1 MSWLQALLL
10 GLVQGLTEFLPVSSS
25 GHLMIV
31 RELLGV
37 DAEGFLDFTVT
48 VHLATV
54 LSTIIVF
61 WKPICKLIAG
71 LFKFRY
77 NDETDY
83 IFKLVVSMIPVA
95 VVGFFFKDKVE
106 SLFGDSL
113 TTVAVCL
120 LVTAA
125 LLLLSDL
132 FGNRNG
138 AVGATPAA
146 HYTSRPNRVN
156 VRTGDAPDG
165 ETVEPVPESVEGAA
179 LSGVEGVALSGVEG
193 PRNGINFWQA
203 LLVGLGQACA
213 VAPGLSRSGTTIA
226 VGLLGGVKRNVI
238 AQFSFLMVL
247 VPILGEQLLDILKA
261 VTGEASLGGGLSP
274 VCLAMG
280 FIAAFLAGLF
290 ACKAM
295 VALVKKAKLG
305 WFALYCLIVAV
316 LIFILA

>member
-61 WKPICKLIAG
+61 WKPICRLIAG
-71 LFKFRY
+71 LFKFKY

-83 IFKLVVSMIPVA
+83 IFKLIVSMIPVA

-106 SLFGDSL
+106 ALFGDSL

-125 LLLLSDL
+125 LLILSDL
-132 FGNRNG
+132 FGNRNDSHG
-138 AVGATPAA
+138 DEAVRQA
-146 HYTSRPNRVN
+146 HRPV
-156 VRTGDAPDG
+156 
-165 ETVEPVPESVEGAA
+165 
-179 LSGVEGVALSGVEG
+179 
-193 PRNGINFWQA
+193 RNGINFWQA

-247 VPILGEQLLDILKA
+247 VPILGEQFLDILKA

-274 VCLAMG
+274 LCLVMG

-305 WFALYCLIVAV
+305 WFALYCAIVAV

>member
-37 DAEGFLDFTVT
+37 DSEGFLDFTVT

-61 WKPICKLIAG
+61 WKPICKLLAG
-71 LFKFRY
+71 LFKFKY

-83 IFKLVVSMIPVA
+83 IFKLIVSMIPVA
-95 VVGFFFKDKVE
+95 LVGFLFKDKVE
-106 SLFGDSL
+106 ALFGDSL

-120 LVTAA
+120 IITSV
-125 LLLLSDL
+125 LLFLSDI
-132 FGNRNG
+132 FGNGSVRKRISKVPATAVDDSV
-138 AVGATPAA
+138 AVGEP
-146 HYTSRPNRVN
+146 
-156 VRTGDAPDG
+156 
-165 ETVEPVPESVEGAA
+165 VEPAEGA
-179 LSGVEGVALSGVEG
+179 
-193 PRNGINFWQA
+193 RNGINFWQA
-203 LLVGLGQACA
+203 FVVGIGQALA

-226 VGLLGGVKRNVI
+226 TGLLCGVKRSVM

-247 VPILGEQLLDILKA
+247 VPILGEQFLDIMKA
-261 VTGEASLGGGLSP
+261 VSGDASLGGGLGP
-274 VCLAMG
+274 FCLAVG
-280 FIAAFLAGLF
+280 FVSAFLAGLF

-295 VALVKKAKLG
+295 VALVRKAKLG
-305 WFALYCLIVAV
+305 WFALYCAIVAV
-316 LIFILA
+316 LIFIIA

>member
-1 MSWLQALLL
+1 MNWLQALLL
-10 GLVQGLTEFLPVSSS
+10 GLIQGLTEFLPVSSS

-61 WKPICKLIAG
+61 WKPICRLFAG
-71 LFKFRY
+71 LFKFKY

-83 IFKLVVSMIPVA
+83 VFKLIVSMVPVA
-95 VVGFFFKDKVE
+95 IVGFLFKDKVE
-106 SLFGDSL
+106 ALFGDSL

-120 LVTAA
+120 LITAT
-125 LLLLSDL
+125 LLLLSDF
-132 FGNRNG
+132 FGKGR
-138 AVGATPAA
+138 VGRGSPFATIYP
-146 HYTSRPNRVN
+146 
-156 VRTGDAPDG
+156 VRARSAGRKGGTPSDLSAD
-165 ETVEPVPESVEGAA
+165 VPEV
-179 LSGVEGVALSGVEG
+179 
-193 PRNGINFWQA
+193 RNGINFWQA
-203 LLVGLGQACA
+203 FVVGIGQALA

-226 VGLLGGVKRNVI
+226 TGLLCGVKRSVM

-247 VPILGEQLLDILKA
+247 VPILGEQFLDILKA
-261 VTGEASLGGGLSP
+261 VSGEVSLGGGLSP
-274 VCLAMG
+274 VCLAAG
-280 FIAAFLAGLF
+280 FVAAFLAGLF

-295 VALVKKAKLG
+295 VALVRKAKLG
-305 WFALYCLIVAV
+305 WFALYCLVVAV

>member
-1 MSWLQALLL
+1 MNWLQALLL

-61 WKPICKLIAG
+61 WKPICRLFAG
-71 LFKFRY
+71 LFKFKY

-83 IFKLVVSMIPVA
+83 VFKLIVSMVPVA
-95 VVGFFFKDKVE
+95 IVGFLFKDKVE
-106 SLFGDSL
+106 ALFGDSL

-120 LVTAA
+120 LITAT
-125 LLLLSDL
+125 LLLLSDF
-132 FGNRNG
+132 FGKGR
-138 AVGATPAA
+138 VGRGSPFATIYP
-146 HYTSRPNRVN
+146 
-156 VRTGDAPDG
+156 VRARSAGRKGGTPSDLSAD
-165 ETVEPVPESVEGAA
+165 VPEI
-179 LSGVEGVALSGVEG
+179 
-193 PRNGINFWQA
+193 RNGINFWQA
-203 LLVGLGQACA
+203 FVVGIGQALA

-226 VGLLGGVKRNVI
+226 TGLLCGVKRSVM

-247 VPILGEQLLDILKA
+247 VPILGEQFLDILKA
-261 VTGEASLGGGLSP
+261 VSGEVSLGGGLSP
-274 VCLAMG
+274 VCLAAG
-280 FIAAFLAGLF
+280 FVAAFLAGLF

-295 VALVKKAKLG
+295 VALVTKAKLG
-305 WFALYCLIVAV
+305 WFALYCLVVAV